1 MTRNPTHEEL
11 RQLEALVDGIGLHE
25 VATALM
31 NICFDKAE
39 HVLTNWQD
47 QDLAK
52 EWTHK
57 GNILEGIWDK
67 L

>member
-1 MTRNPTHEEL
+1 MTRNPTDEEL
-11 RQLEALVDGIGLHE
+11 KQLETLVDGIGLHE
-25 VATALM
+25 VAIALM

-52 EWTHK
+52 EWTRK
-57 GNILEGIWDK
+57 GNILESIWDT